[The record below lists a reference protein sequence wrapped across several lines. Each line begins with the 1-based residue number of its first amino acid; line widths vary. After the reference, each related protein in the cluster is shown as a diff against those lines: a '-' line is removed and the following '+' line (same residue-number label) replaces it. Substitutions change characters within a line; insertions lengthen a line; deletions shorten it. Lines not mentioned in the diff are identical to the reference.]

1 MESRLSV
8 GSVQK
13 CYRRR
18 IS

>member
-8 GSVQK
+8 GSVRK